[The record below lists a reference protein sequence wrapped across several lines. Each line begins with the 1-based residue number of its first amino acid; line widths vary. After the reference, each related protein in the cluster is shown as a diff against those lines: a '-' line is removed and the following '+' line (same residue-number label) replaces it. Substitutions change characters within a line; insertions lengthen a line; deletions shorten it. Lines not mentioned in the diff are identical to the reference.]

1 MNAYT
6 TIEESKKLLELG
18 LNSETADACY
28 DVGYG
33 QIKAHIECENFTSYF
48 TNDEYPELKDRYIPC
63 WSLAALIELLPD
75 WIEYWDKEGYF
86 HDVFLNIRKHTVTYR
101 YFDRFLDTNIQLF
114 EASDKSLTSC
124 VCKTIIWLLKNNYI
138 KSNKNE

>member
-63 WSLAALIELLPD
+63 WSLAALLNIINNSNIRISLIYKFIYTNTKPCS
-75 WIEYWDKEGYF
+75 
-86 HDVFLNIRKHTVTYR
+86 FLNRIKFT
-101 YFDRFLDTNIQLF
+101 
-114 EASDKSLTSC
+114 E
-124 VCKTIIWLLKNNYI
+124 IINNFI
-138 KSNKNE
+138 KP

>member
-6 TIEESKKLLELG
+6 TIEQSKKLLELG

-63 WSLAALIELLPD
+63 WSLVAL
-75 WIEYWDKEGYF
+75 
-86 HDVFLNIRKHTVTYR
+86 LNIIDNNGLVYDISNDKNREFAILVYEADYTNQEVKFHHTEHSVV
-101 YFDRFLDTNIQLF
+101 DM
-114 EASDKSLTSC
+114 
-124 VCKTIIWLLKNNYI
+124 IIWLLEHNYI